1 MIRAIDFQKV
11 EMSDE
16 EFKYYQELVQ
26 KLTTDGIKGSDYF
39 RDLFQTDDNGL
50 ITIIKPSKPVPWDVI
65 FFTQNL
71 LVNQQLRSYDARI
84 KLIEDKVNGA
94 K

>member
-16 EFKYYQELVQ
+16 EFKYYQELVK
-26 KLTTDGIKGSDYF
+26 KLTTAETKGSDYF
-39 RDLFQTDDNGL
+39 RDLFNTDDNGL
-50 ITIIKPSKPVPWDVI
+50 ITIIKPSKPVPWDVM
-65 FFTQNL
+65 FFVQNL
-71 LVNQQLRSYDARI
+71 LFNQHLRSYDVRI
-84 KLIEDKVNGA
+84 KEIENKVIGV